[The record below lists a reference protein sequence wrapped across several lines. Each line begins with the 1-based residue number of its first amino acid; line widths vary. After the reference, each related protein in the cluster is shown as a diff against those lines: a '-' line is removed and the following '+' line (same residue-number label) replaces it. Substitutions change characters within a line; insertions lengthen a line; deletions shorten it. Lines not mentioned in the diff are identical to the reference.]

1 MTIKLINIKAI
12 KPLSCTFSNCM
23 PRMISSV
30 PCATAQSVAITIF
43 TVYTFIAYVSI
54 DINDKLFMTNLAKY
68 INLIFV
74 NMGKY
79 TKIQIVQTVIQEMTF
94 TLILWKFHNTF
105 TRLEV

>member
-12 KPLSCTFSNCM
+12 KPLSCTFSNCI
-23 PRMISSV
+23 PRIISSV
-30 PCATAQSVAITIF
+30 PCAAAQSVAITIF

-79 TKIQIVQTVIQEMTF
+79 TKF
-94 TLILWKFHNTF
+94 SLFK
-105 TRLEV
+105 RLFKK